1 MITSELLAAYLACP
15 MKCHLR
21 STGLKCSEN
30 EYSAWYHKENDSYR
44 RIGTERLASVF
55 SHALAE
61 GQIDPRHL
69 KDAQWQL
76 AIDQVFKTAE
86 LSADIHAVQRHPAK
100 MEPFEVTPI
109 RLICSNRPSRAERVT
124 AAFDALVLSKVTRQT
139 IPFATI
145 IYGESWSTTKVH
157 VATHIR
163 ELTKI
168 IHKLKTLLSAANPPV
183 LLLNRHCPECEYRD
197 HCRAKGVDKDDLSLL
212 SGLTEKEQAR
222 LNQKGIFTVNQL
234 SHTFRPRRR
243 PKQLIAKPEK
253 YHHSLR
259 ALAIREKKIHVVGQ
273 LQVPPHGTLVFFD
286 VESLP
291 DRNFYYLIGIRIEAG
306 GHSTT
311 YSFWANSSS
320 DERKIWNEF
329 VAVLSAVE
337 NPILIHYGSF
347 ETKFLKTMCAR
358 YGSPAEGSTAA
369 EAIASSL
376 NLLSLIFARVYFPS
390 YSNGLKENARFLGF
404 EWSDTTADGLQAIV
418 WRRLWEDSSD
428 PELREK
434 LITYNNEDCA
444 ALGIVTRVLGR
455 LSDNPNANEP
465 QPLQTGVVR
474 ADAIRPTGKWRPFKS
489 PILDLEEINRAARWD
504 YQRDRVFV
512 RSGRTR
518 RPPQQSAPRAL
529 AKKAQKIVFVSVP
542 TSCPRCQ
549 KVWRRK
555 ARLRSRTV
563 HDFIFG
569 KDSIKRRVIKYV
581 AQTYM
586 CRSCGYEWGLSNLRL
601 HGWNWG
607 WNIVAYFVYNVIGL
621 RIPQLTFQ
629 HSINR
634 MFGGHLVRSSLNEFK
649 SRASRIYC
657 ETKAKILDRII
668 AGAVIHADETGAN
681 IRGHPGY
688 VWVLTNLTDVVYI
701 LAESREGETVQQL
714 LSGFRGVLVSD
725 FYAAYDSIECPQQ
738 KCLIH
743 LMRDLNDEILNNP
756 FDEEAKLVT
765 LQFASLLRA
774 IVATIDRRGLKAH
787 FLGKHLREVDRFFRF
802 LKRSR
807 FQSAVANKLKQ
818 RFERNQE
825 RLFTFLQYDGVPW
838 NNNNAEHAIK
848 SFARLRDIIAGSSTK
863 KGIEEYL
870 TLLSVAESCKY
881 RGVDFLDFLRS
892 GETDIATFARPHQPS
907 RGGCQFGIR

>member
-1 MITSELLAAYLACP
+1 MITSELLTAYLACP
-15 MKCHLR
+15 MKCYLR

-30 EYSAWYHKENDSYR
+30 EYSAWYHKKNESYR

-69 KDAQWQL
+69 KHAKWQL
-76 AIDQVFKTAE
+76 AIDQIFKTAE
-86 LSADIHAVQRHPAK
+86 LSADVHAVQRLPAQ
-100 MEPFEVTPI
+100 MEPSKMTPI
-109 RLICSNRPSRAERVT
+109 RLICSNKPSHVERVT
-124 AAFDALVLSKVTRQT
+124 AAFDALVLSKVTHQT
-139 IPFATI
+139 IAFATI
-145 IYGESWSTTKVH
+145 IYGESCSTMKVH

-168 IHKLKTLLSAANPPV
+168 IPKLKTLLSAANPPV

-197 HCRAKGVDKDDLSLL
+197 RCRAKGVEKDDLSLL

-243 PKQLIAKPEK
+243 PKQLIAKPET

-259 ALAIREKKIHVVGQ
+259 ALAIREKKIHLVGQ
-273 LQVPPHGTLVFFD
+273 LPVPSHGTLVFFD

-291 DRNFYYLIGIRIEAG
+291 DRNFYYLIGVRIEAG
-306 GHSTT
+306 GRYTT
-311 YSFWANSSS
+311 HSFWANSSS
-320 DERKIWNEF
+320 DEHKIWNEF
-329 VAVLSAVE
+329 IAVLSAVE
-337 NPILIHYGSF
+337 NPFLIHYGSF

-369 EAIASSL
+369 KAITSPL

-404 EWSDTTADGLQAIV
+404 EWSDKTADGLQAIV
-418 WRRLWEDSSD
+418 WRHLWEDSSD
-428 PELREK
+428 PELQEK

-444 ALGIVTRVLGR
+444 ALSIVTRVLGR

-465 QPLQTGVVR
+465 QPLQNDVVR
-474 ADAIRPTGKWRPFKS
+474 ADAIRPSGKWRPFKS
-489 PILDLEEINRAARWD
+489 PILDLEEINKAARWD
-504 YQRDRVFV
+504 YQRDRVFI

-518 RPPQQSAPRAL
+518 RPPHRLAPQAL
-529 AKKAQKIVFVSVP
+529 AKKPQKIVFVSVP
-542 TSCPRCQ
+542 KSCPRCQ

-569 KDSIKRRVIKYV
+569 RDSIKRRVIQYV
-581 AQTYM
+581 AQTYI
-586 CRSCGYEWGLSNLRL
+586 CRSCGYEWGLSNLHL
-601 HGWNWG
+601 HGRNWG
-607 WNIVAYFVYNVIGL
+607 WNIIAYFVYNVIGL

-629 HSINR
+629 HGINR

-657 ETKAKILDRII
+657 ETEAKILDRII
-668 AGAVIHADETGAN
+668 AGAVIHADETSAN
-681 IRGHPGY
+681 IKGHPGY

-701 LAESREGETVQQL
+701 LAESREGEMVQQL
-714 LSGFRGVLVSD
+714 LRGFGGVPVSD

-743 LMRDLNDEILNNP
+743 LMRDLNDEILNHP

-787 FLGKHLREVDRFFRF
+787 FLRKHLREVDRFFRF
-802 LKRSR
+802 LRRSR
-807 FQSAVANKLKQ
+807 FQSEIANKLKQ
-818 RFERNQE
+818 RFEKNRE
-825 RLFTFLQYDGVPW
+825 RLFTFLRYDGVPW
-838 NNNNAEHAIK
+838 HNNNAEHAIK
-848 SFARLRDIIAGSSTK
+848 SFARLRDIMAGSSTK

-892 GETDIATFARPHQPS
+892 GETDIATFARPLRS
-907 RGGCQFGIR
+907 NARGS

>member
-1 MITSELLAAYLACP
+1 MSFRIVSPGATVGQPPGASRSFSGLPPARWEGQMITSELLAAYLACP
-15 MKCHLR
+15 MKCYLR

-30 EYSAWYHKENDSYR
+30 QYSAWYHKKNDSYR
-44 RIGTERLASVF
+44 RIGTERLASVY

-86 LSADIHAVQRHPAK
+86 FSADIYAVQRPPAQ

-109 RLICSNRPSRAERVT
+109 RLICSNRPSRAVRVT

-145 IYGESWSTTKVH
+145 IYGESWSTMKVH

-197 HCRAKGVDKDDLSLL
+197 RCRAKAVDKDDLSLL

-222 LNQKGIFTVNQL
+222 LNKKGIFTVNQL

-259 ALAIREKKIHVVGQ
+259 ALAIREKKIHVVGH

-291 DRNFYYLIGIRIEAG
+291 DRNFYYLIGVRIETGG
-306 GHSTT
+306 GHFTT

-320 DERKIWNEF
+320 DERKIWNQF
-329 VAVLSAVE
+329 VAVLSDFE

-358 YGSPAEGSTAA
+358 YGSPPEGSTAA

-376 NLLSLIFARVYFPS
+376 NLLSLIFAKVYFPS

-418 WRRLWEDSSD
+418 WRHLWEDSCD

-434 LITYNNEDCA
+434 LIAYNNEDCA
-444 ALGIVTRVLGR
+444 ALDLMTRVLGQ
-455 LSDNPNANEP
+455 LSDYANADEA
-465 QPLQTGVVR
+465 QPLRTDVIR
-474 ADAIRPTGKWRPFKS
+474 ADAIRPAGKWRPFKS
-489 PILDLEEINRAARWD
+489 PISDLQEINRAARWD

-512 RSGRTR
+512 RFGTR
-518 RPPQQSAPRAL
+518 RRPLKQSAQRAP
-529 AKKAQKIVFVSVP
+529 AKRAQKIVFASVP
-542 TSCPRCQ
+542 RGCPRCQ

-555 ARLRSRTV
+555 GRLLSRTV
-563 HDFIFG
+563 HDFVFG
-569 KDSIKRRVIKYV
+569 KYSIKRRVIQYV
-581 AQTYM
+581 AQTYI

-601 HGWNWG
+601 HGRNWG

-621 RIPQLTFQ
+621 RIPPDIPTQYQSNVWRTFGSKLIERVQ
-629 HSINR
+629 VKSLKNLLRDQSKDLGSHHR
-634 MFGGHLVRSSLNEFK
+634 RSSN
-649 SRASRIYC
+649 SRR
-657 ETKAKILDRII
+657 R
-668 AGAVIHADETGAN
+668 
-681 IRGHPGY
+681 
-688 VWVLTNLTDVVYI
+688 
-701 LAESREGETVQQL
+701 
-714 LSGFRGVLVSD
+714 
-725 FYAAYDSIECPQQ
+725 
-738 KCLIH
+738 
-743 LMRDLNDEILNNP
+743 
-756 FDEEAKLVT
+756 
-765 LQFASLLRA
+765 
-774 IVATIDRRGLKAH
+774 DRR
-787 FLGKHLREVDRFFRF
+787 
-802 LKRSR
+802 
-807 FQSAVANKLKQ
+807 
-818 RFERNQE
+818 
-825 RLFTFLQYDGVPW
+825 
-838 NNNNAEHAIK
+838 EH
-848 SFARLRDIIAGSSTK
+848 
-863 KGIEEYL
+863 
-870 TLLSVAESCKY
+870 
-881 RGVDFLDFLRS
+881 
-892 GETDIATFARPHQPS
+892 
-907 RGGCQFGIR
+907 